1 MMCLLDICFKN
12 GGFQMNKHIRTLVA
26 VFAVVAI
33 AGTVA
38 AKPHHRRR
46 RHHII
51 DPRPVVT
58 QVFTPK
64 VEEAPKPETL
74 ESTIVI
80 PKVEVQPITSMVTK
94 AIENVSPEIAPV
106 VTEAQQAQASKIIRA
121 MLWIKNHKV
130 LTAGG
135 IVALLVAAD
144 MVQNGL
150 GKLTDENH
158 KDGENDSNLKWVTP
172 GVCVKYPKLLWAKTP
187 WGEPAGE

>member
-1 MMCLLDICFKN
+1 
-12 GGFQMNKHIRTLVA
+12 MNKHIRTLVA

-33 AGTVA
+33 AGTLA

-46 RHHII
+46 RHHIV

-58 QVFTPK
+58 QVVAPK

-74 ESTIVI
+74 KSTVVI
-80 PKVEVQPITSMVTK
+80 PKVEVQPITPMVIE

-106 VTEAQQAQASKIIRA
+106 MTEDQQAQASKIIQA
-121 MLWIKNHKV
+121 LLWIKNHKV

-135 IVALLVAAD
+135 LVALLVAAD

-150 GKLTDENH
+150 GKITDENH
-158 KDGENDSNLKWVTP
+158 KNDSNLKWFTP
-172 GVCVKYPKLLWAKTP
+172 GCCVKYTKLL
-187 WGEPAGE
+187 

>member
-1 MMCLLDICFKN
+1 
-12 GGFQMNKHIRTLVA
+12 MNKHIRTLVA

-58 QVFTPK
+58 QIVTPK

-74 ESTIVI
+74 ESTVVI
-80 PKVEVQPITSMVTK
+80 PKVEVQPITPMVIE

-106 VTEAQQAQASKIIRA
+106 VTEDQQAQASKIIRA

-158 KDGENDSNLKWVTP
+158 KDAEGNDSNLKWFTP
-172 GVCVKYPKLLWAKTP
+172 GCCVKYPKLFW
-187 WGEPAGE
+187 